1 MGNHDADRYCIA
13 LPYENAHV
21 ASITVRGHIEKQIA
35 ENYTTGH
42 SVTIMF
48 KKKIKLIFFMHF
60 F

>member
-48 KKKIKLIFFMHF
+48 KKKN
-60 F
+60 